1 MLLPE
6 VTKLAKLLLILP
18 APNATSERSFLAMKS
33 SKTYLRS
40 VRPKTENRE
49 KHQENMGNT

>member
-1 MLLPE
+1 MLPE

-33 SKTYLRS
+33 IKTYLRS